1 MDDKKTAVRQI
12 WQECFHDSRQ
22 WMDMFFSEVYDD
34 DEALVLEYNGR
45 PVSSML
51 LRRYMMLFHGEE
63 IPVGYVSGAATRR
76 HDRGH
81 GYMSE
86 LIRIALRHARH
97 RGDLLVS
104 LIPASRRLFGFYG
117 RLGFSTVF
125 YIKEDRYTSLHSFAP
140 CGRYT
145 RVDNVDTDEVF
156 DFFRSRELMRDGSF
170 IHSRDDFRS
179 ILKDN
184 LIDGGAVVAVR
195 REDTDAIVALGFA
208 TVDEDDNRIVVKDLL
223 AVDEDASEGLLD
235 QYRRLYPDKSFTVI
249 RPVYQGAVPI
259 ASRGMARIVNVGET
273 LAVIARRFPGL
284 KLNIRVSD
292 DLIGDNNAV
301 FMMDS
306 GQVSTTSDRAVR
318 LDLDV
323 TVQTLALILF
333 STPKVGDVFGIPSL
347 RPYMALMLE

>member
-1 MDDKKTAVRQI
+1 MDGKKAIVRQI
-12 WQECFHDSRQ
+12 WQECFNDSRR
-22 WMDMFFSEVYDD
+22 WMDMFFSDVYDD
-34 DEALVLEYNGR
+34 EEALVLEYNGR
-45 PVSSML
+45 AVSSML
-51 LRRYMMLFHGEE
+51 LRRYAMSLHGEE
-63 IPVGYVSGAATRR
+63 ISAGYVSGAATRR

-86 LIRIALRHARH
+86 LISIALRHARH

-125 YIKEDRYTSLHSFAP
+125 YIKEDRYTSRHSFAP
-140 CGRYT
+140 CGSYIC
-145 RVDNVDTDEVF
+145 VDNIDTDEVF
-156 DFFRSRELMRDGSF
+156 DFFRSRELKRDGSL

-184 LIDGGAVVAVR
+184 LIDGGAVVAIR
-195 REDTDAIVALGFA
+195 HEATDDIAALGFA
-208 TVDEDDNRIVVKDLL
+208 TVDEDDNRVVVKDVL
-223 AVDEDASEGLLD
+223 AVDEDASEGLLY

-249 RPVYQGAVPI
+249 RPVCQGAVPI

-273 LAVIARRFPGL
+273 LAVIARRFPDL

-306 GQVSTTSDRAVR
+306 GQVSTTSDCGVR

-333 STPKVGDVFGIPSL
+333 STPEVGDVFGLPSL